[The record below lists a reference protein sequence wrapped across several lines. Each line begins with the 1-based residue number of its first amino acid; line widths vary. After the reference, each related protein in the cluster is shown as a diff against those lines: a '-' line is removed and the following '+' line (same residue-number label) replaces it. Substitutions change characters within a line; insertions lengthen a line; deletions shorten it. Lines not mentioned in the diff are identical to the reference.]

1 MNLRFS
7 KTRLRSQKQHH
18 HLMQQDAYC
27 VSASS
32 LLPELFQRA
41 HGCSTSSPSF
51 HSIWLLLWSYMQ
63 TFFSQSPMVLV
74 YFVVYTREDG
84 SDLGVSQ
91 QKVFISPLATTLGI
105 LDPSVALSLS
115 QGQLLG
121 TKPCSGLT
129 YFS

>member
-1 MNLRFS
+1 MF
-7 KTRLRSQKQHH
+7 
-18 HLMQQDAYC
+18 
-27 VSASS
+27 
-32 LLPELFQRA
+32 LPPPF
-41 HGCSTSSPSF
+41 SPSCF
-51 HSIWLLLWSYMQ
+51 KELTAVLPLVLHSTQSGFYFGLICKL
-63 TFFSQSPMVLV
+63 FFSQSPMVLV